1 MKKKKS
7 LQNGLLAKNQSV
19 MLMDEGEA
27 IVDCVTPYAIRNLT
41 DKPIKISSLQV
52 GGTHETICL
61 IEPGEIKGLAVS
73 FADTLNMSQ
82 STLEDEKKVVS
93 RD

>member
-1 MKKKKS
+1 
-7 LQNGLLAKNQSV
+7 

-52 GGTHETICL
+52 GETHETICL

-73 FADTLNMSQ
+73 FSDTLNMSQ